1 MIKDMIAKLTEQAGE
16 EADHKEFCD
25 GELQANKQ
33 TRDSKT
39 SDVNSMTASKE
50 RLEATIAKLTEERT
64 ALSDAVAEL
73 DAAMSEATAIR
84 QKESNENTDAIKDA
98 KAAQE
103 AVKAALG
110 VLEGFYAKASSA
122 TALTQTRDPKHEA
135 PESFT
140 EPYTGMGQGKG
151 VIGMLE
157 VILSDFVR
165 LDQETS
171 SEEAAAQAA
180 FEEFSETSGADK
192 DAKTEELETKRDLKS
207 TQKELNAALKYFD
220 KLKPSCLDAGV
231 DFAERTARR
240 EEEIASLK
248 DALKTLGEDA

>member
-1 MIKDMIAKLTEQAGE
+1 
-16 EADHKEFCD
+16 
-25 GELQANKQ
+25 
-33 TRDSKT
+33 
-39 SDVNSMTASKE
+39 
-50 RLEATIAKLTEERT
+50 
-64 ALSDAVAEL
+64 
-73 DAAMSEATAIR
+73 MSEATAIR
-84 QKESNENTDAIKDA
+84 QKESNENTDAIKD
-98 KAAQE
+98 
-103 AVKAALG
+103 
-110 VLEGFYAKASSA
+110 AKASSA

-180 FEEFSETSGADK
+180 FEEFSETSSADK
-192 DAKTEELETKRDLKS
+192 DAKTEELETKRKEKVAAEADLAQTLRDLKS

-240 EEEIASLK
+240 EEEIGRSR
-248 DALKTLGEDA
+248 TRS

>member
-1 MIKDMIAKLTEQAGE
+1 
-16 EADHKEFCD
+16 
-25 GELQANKQ
+25 
-33 TRDSKT
+33 
-39 SDVNSMTASKE
+39 MTASKE

-98 KAAQE
+98 KEAQE
-103 AVKAALG
+103 AVKAALS

-122 TALTQTRDPKHEA
+122 TALTQTRQPSKEA

-140 EPYTGMGQGKG
+140 EPYTGMGAGKG

-171 SEEAAAQAA
+171 SEEAAAAAA
-180 FEEFSETSGADK
+180 FEEFSATSTADK
-192 DAKTEELETKRDLKS
+192 DAKTDELETKRKQKVAAEADLAQTMRDLKS
-207 TQKELNAALKYFD
+207 TQKELDAALKYFD

-231 DFAERTARR
+231 DFAERSARR

-248 DALKTLGEDA
+248 DALKILGEEA

>member
-1 MIKDMIAKLTEQAGE
+1 
-16 EADHKEFCD
+16 
-25 GELQANKQ
+25 
-33 TRDSKT
+33 
-39 SDVNSMTASKE
+39 
-50 RLEATIAKLTEERT
+50 
-64 ALSDAVAEL
+64 
-73 DAAMSEATAIR
+73 
-84 QKESNENTDAIKDA
+84 
-98 KAAQE
+98 
-103 AVKAALG
+103 
-110 VLEGFYAKASSA
+110 
-122 TALTQTRDPKHEA
+122 
-135 PESFT
+135 
-140 EPYTGMGQGKG
+140 MGQGTG
-151 VIGMLE
+151 VIGMLQ

-180 FEEFSETSGADK
+180 FEEFSETSTADK
-192 DAKTEELETKRDLKS
+192 DAKTEELETKRKEKVAAEADLAQTLRDLKS